1 MPEKE
6 GTAKFLE
13 FNADSSY
20 YRLNLNDLRECVSK
34 DKEACPI
41 EATLGFAMPLIQHI
55 EGVIGL
61 GSEEYDKNTPFAN
74 DEGFYFFIKASP
86 ADGKNIEKRVQD
98 FFKENASVL
107 KLALIKFH
115 FSK

>member
-13 FNADSSY
+13 FNADNSY
-20 YRLNLNDLRECVSK
+20 YRLNLNDLRECISK

-41 EATLGFAMPLIQHI
+41 EAALGFAMPLIQHI

-74 DEGFYFFIKASP
+74 DEGFYFFVKASP
-86 ADGKNIEKRVQD
+86 TEGKSIEKRVQK
-98 FFKENASVL
+98 FFKKNASVL
-107 KLALIKFH
+107 KRGLIKFH
-115 FSK
+115 TTE

>member
-20 YRLNLNDLRECVSK
+20 YRLNLNDLRECISK

-41 EATLGFAMPLIQHI
+41 EAALGFTMPLIQHI

-74 DEGFYFFIKASP
+74 DEGFYFFVKASP
-86 ADGKNIEKRVQD
+86 TEGKSIEKRVQK
-98 FFKENASVL
+98 FFKKNASVL
-107 KLALIKFH
+107 KRGLIKFH
-115 FSK
+115 TTE